1 MGWLN
6 SPKRYLLTTLKLNV
20 LVWPLT
26 AFAQSSQAQ
35 TPGALDQTSNS
46 SSPVIVAP
54 REGVPREGVTG
65 ESDIGDACIVIG
77 APGEPQYGEMFSQWA
92 NLWVEGLSSSRTQ
105 LIGHSTQQASDLSDR
120 ESLKRWIAQTK
131 VLDPKRTR
139 WLILLGH
146 GTFDG
151 KTAKFNLRGEDISS
165 SELQQWLDG
174 DTAQWVIVVGAASS
188 APFLKALSGPNRVVI
203 VSTKN
208 SNENNFSRF
217 GGFLSQSLH
226 EETSDLDHD
235 GAVSILE
242 AFICGSQKTKQY
254 YEDNRLLATE
264 HPLLEDNADSLGTS
278 GESYRGTRPVAI
290 SSAGNTPMEKMDG
303 RLAKRITLKVRPSD
317 RGLSGEALEAI
328 EKLEMQIDNLR
339 SNKESLQP
347 DDYYSKLET
356 IFLEIA
362 KIRFGPRS

>member
-26 AFAQSSQAQ
+26 AFAQSSQSQ
-35 TPGALDQTSNS
+35 TPGAFDQTSNS

-54 REGVPREGVTG
+54 RESVTR

-105 LIGHSTQQASDLSDR
+105 LIGHSTQQSSDISDR
-120 ESLKRWIAQTK
+120 ESLKSWIAQTK

-174 DTAQWVIVVGAASS
+174 DTAQWVIVVCAASS
-188 APFLKALSGPNRVVI
+188 APFLKALSGSNRVVI

-208 SNENNFSRF
+208 SNESNFSRF
-217 GGFLSQSLH
+217 GGFMSQSLH

-235 GAVSILE
+235 GVVSILE
-242 AFICGSQKTKQY
+242 AFVCGSQKTKQY

-362 KIRFGPRS
+362 KIRFGPRP